1 MGYTNT
7 NQKIYFMK
15 KQLVVFALSM
25 AFFVS
30 CKSNDDTK
38 IAEKDPQQTSIG
50 VDSSA
55 NINLAKKV
63 NDLAMKFDYEGLK
76 SNFIPKAKLHDN
88 SKDITIEDNIAT
100 LKMVQK
106 EGIVISV
113 NGKPLFHE
121 VIMDKPNPK
130 TGISNYVI
138 CYYDVTFA
146 KGDKKVNIKNYHML
160 FAIKDGKVHE
170 CWDIYDA
177 SELPS
182 LFQ

>member
-1 MGYTNT
+1 
-7 NQKIYFMK
+7 MK
-15 KQLVVFALSM
+15 KQVIVFALSL
-25 AFFVS
+25 ATFVA

-38 IAEKDPQQTSIG
+38 IEETNSHQTAVG

-88 SKDITIEDNIAT
+88 SKDITIDDNIAT
-100 LKMVQK
+100 LKMAQK
-106 EGIVISV
+106 AGVKISV
-113 NGKPLFHE
+113 NGEPIFHE
-121 VIMDKPNPK
+121 IIDSKPNPK

-138 CYYDVTFA
+138 CYYDVTFT
-146 KGDKKVNIKNYHML
+146 KGDKKVNIKNYHMI

-170 CWDIYDA
+170 VWDIYDA
-177 SELPS
+177 SELS
-182 LFQ
+182 GLFQ

>member
-1 MGYTNT
+1 
-7 NQKIYFMK
+7 MK
-15 KQLVVFALSM
+15 KHVIVFALSL
-25 AFFVS
+25 ATFVA

-38 IAEKDPQQTSIG
+38 IEEKNPQQTSIG

-88 SKDITIEDNIAT
+88 SKDITIDDNIAT
-100 LKMVQK
+100 LKKVQK
-106 EGIVISV
+106 EGIKISV
-113 NGKPLFHE
+113 NGEPLFHE

-160 FAIKDGKVHE
+160 FAIKDGKIHE
-170 CWDIYDA
+170 CWDMYDA